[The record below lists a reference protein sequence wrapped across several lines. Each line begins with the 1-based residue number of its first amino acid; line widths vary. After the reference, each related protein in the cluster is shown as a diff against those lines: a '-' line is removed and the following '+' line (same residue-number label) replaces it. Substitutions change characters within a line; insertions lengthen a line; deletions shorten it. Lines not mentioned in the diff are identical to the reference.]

1 MKAVLAVSAML
12 ALLAPAADLEVG
24 KPVPDVKLG
33 DKSLAELTKAGKVV
47 AVYFWSQDCPYGPP
61 QFARLKETA
70 AKYAANEKVAFI
82 SVAAFGEK
90 EEKVAAWAKDNELK
104 SPLVFDTGRAIAKHF
119 GARKV
124 NYTYVID
131 AKGNLVYRG
140 GFEPV
145 GEAIEAALNGTAAPK
160 SDAAFQGCGI
170 KI

>member
-1 MKAVLAVSAML
+1 MKAVFAAAL
-12 ALLAPAADLEVG
+12 ALPAPAADLEVG
-24 KPVPDVKLG
+24 KPVPDVKIG

-61 QFARLKETA
+61 QFAKLKDVA
-70 AKYAANEKVAFI
+70 SKYAANEKAAFI
-82 SVAAFGEK
+82 AVAAFGEK
-90 EEKVAAWAKDNELK
+90 EDKVAAWAKDNELK
-104 SPLVFDTGRAIAKHF
+104 APLVFDAGRAVATHF

-124 NYTYVID
+124 NYTFVID

-145 GEAIEAALNGTAAPK
+145 VEAIDAALEGKPAPK
-160 SDAAFQGCGI
+160 SDGTFQGCGI

>member
-1 MKAVLAVSAML
+1 MKVALAAVVL

-24 KPVPDVKLG
+24 KPVPDVKIG

-61 QFARLKETA
+61 QFARLKEVA
-70 AKYAANEKVAFI
+70 AKYAGNEKVAFL
-82 SVAAFGEK
+82 SVASFGEK

-104 SPLVFDTGRAIAKHF
+104 APLVFDAGKAVAKHF

-124 NYTYVID
+124 NYTFVID

-145 GEAIEAALNGTAAPK
+145 GEAIEAALKGTPAPK